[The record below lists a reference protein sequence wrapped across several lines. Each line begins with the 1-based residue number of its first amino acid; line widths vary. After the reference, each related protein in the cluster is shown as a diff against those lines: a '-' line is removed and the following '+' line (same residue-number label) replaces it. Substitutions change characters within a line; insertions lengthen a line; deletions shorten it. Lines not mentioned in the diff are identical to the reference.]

1 MNQNLLHTP
10 EGVRDIYGKE
20 YAGKL
25 KLEELIHGKLKSFG
39 YQDIQTPSFEFFDV
53 FSREIGTTPSKELY
67 KFFDKEGNTLV
78 LRPDFTPSMAR
89 CAAKYFME
97 ETFPIRFCYSGNTFT
112 NISSLQGK
120 LCEVTQMGAELIG
133 DGSVEADA
141 EMIAMLIGCL
151 KNAGLLQFQVTI
163 GQADYF
169 RGLCEAAGLTK
180 ETELALRE
188 NVSGKNIFGVEDI
201 LKQQHIAE
209 EYREAFLRI
218 TELFG
223 SVEVLHRAEQLVSNE
238 RSLEAVERLKQLYE
252 LLTVYGAQ
260 QYVSFDFGMLSKYHY
275 YTGVTFRAYTYGV
288 GDAVAKGG
296 RYDNLLK
303 TFGKDAPAVGFVVV
317 LDDLM
322 TAMASQKLTVPVK
335 ENRALLVYEDAAFVK
350 ALARANTLRESG
362 VCVELMRKDTGKE
375 EKEYRE
381 LAKRRG
387 CKVEYFGENS

>member
-10 EGVRDIYGKE
+10 EGVRDIYGEE
-20 YAGKL
+20 YAKKL
-25 KLEELIHGKLKSFG
+25 KLEKMIHKKLKSFG

-53 FSREIGTTPSKELY
+53 FSREIGTRPSRDLY

-78 LRPDFTPSMAR
+78 LRPDFTPSIAR

-97 ETFPIRFCYSGNTFT
+97 ETFPIRFCYLGNTFT

-141 EMIAMLIGCL
+141 EMIAMLIECL
-151 KNAGLLQFQVTI
+151 KSAGLERFQVTV
-163 GQADYF
+163 GEADYF
-169 RGLCEAAGLTK
+169 RGLCEAAGLSK
-180 ETELALRE
+180 ETELELRE
-188 NVSGKNIFGVEDI
+188 NVSGKNIFAVEDL
-201 LKQQHIAE
+201 LKEQHIEE
-209 EYREAFLRI
+209 EYREAFLKI

-223 SVEVLHRAEQLVSNE
+223 ASEVLEKAEALVSNA
-238 RSLEAVERLKQLYE
+238 RSLRAVERLKQVYE
-252 LLTVYGAQ
+252 LLRIYGAE
-260 QYVSFDFGMLSKYHY
+260 QYISFDFGMLSKYHY

-288 GDAVAKGG
+288 GDAIVKGG

-322 TAMASQKLTVPVK
+322 TAMASQKIILSAK
-335 ENRALLVYEDAAFVK
+335 EEHGILVYEKAAFERALL
-350 ALARANTLRESG
+350 RAGELRKSG
-362 VCVELMRKDTGKE
+362 VCTELILKDDKKAKE
-375 EKEYRE
+375 EYQE
-381 LAKRRG
+381 LAEKRG
-387 CKVEYFGENS
+387 YFLEYFGADI

>member
-10 EGVRDIYGKE
+10 EGVRDIYGRE
-20 YAGKL
+20 YAKKL
-25 KLEELIHGKLKSFG
+25 KLEEMIHRKIKSFG

-97 ETFPIRFCYSGNTFT
+97 ETFPIRFCYAGNTFT

-120 LCEVTQMGAELIG
+120 LCELTQMGAELIG

-141 EMIAMLIGCL
+141 EMIAVLIECL
-151 KNAGLLQFQVTI
+151 KDAGLEQFQVTI

-169 RGLCEAAGLTK
+169 RGLCQAAGLSM

-188 NVSGKNIFGVEDI
+188 NVSGKNIFGVEDL
-201 LKQQHIAE
+201 LKEQNME
-209 EYREAFLRI
+209 KKYRQAFLKI

-223 SVEVLHRAEQLVSNE
+223 SVEVLEQAGALASNE
-238 RSLEAVERLKQLYE
+238 RSLKAVERLKELYG
-252 LLTVYGAQ
+252 LLTVYGVQ

-288 GDAVAKGG
+288 GDAIVKGG

-303 TFGKDAPAVGFVVV
+303 TFGKNVPAVGFVVV
-317 LDDLM
+317 IDDLM
-322 TAMASQKLTVPVK
+322 TAMASQKIPFVTEERNAVV
-335 ENRALLVYEDAAFVK
+335 VYEKAAFEN
-350 ALARANTLRESG
+350 ALARAKALRKNG
-362 VCVELMRKDTGKE
+362 VCAELIQKDAGKTE
-375 EKEYRE
+375 EDYRE
-381 LAKRRG
+381 LARRRG
-387 CKVEYFGENS
+387 NCQVEFCC

>member
-10 EGVRDIYGKE
+10 EGVRDIYGEE
-20 YAGKL
+20 YAKKL
-25 KLEELIHGKLKSFG
+25 KLEKLIHKKLKSFG

-97 ETFPIRFCYSGNTFT
+97 ETFPIRFCYLGNTFT

-141 EMIAMLIGCL
+141 EMIAMLIECL
-151 KNAGLLQFQVTI
+151 KSAGLERFQVTV
-163 GQADYF
+163 GEADYF
-169 RGLCEAAGLTK
+169 RGLCEAAGLSK
-180 ETELALRE
+180 ETELELRE
-188 NVSGKNIFGVEDI
+188 NVSGKNIFAVEDL
-201 LKQQHIAE
+201 LKEQHIEE
-209 EYREAFLRI
+209 EYREAFLKI

-223 SVEVLHRAEQLVSNE
+223 AAEVLEKAEALVSNA
-238 RSLEAVERLKQLYE
+238 RSLRAVERLKQVYE
-252 LLTVYGAQ
+252 LLRIYGAE
-260 QYVSFDFGMLSKYHY
+260 QYISFDFGMLSKYHY

-288 GDAVAKGG
+288 GDAIVKGG

-322 TAMASQKLTVPVK
+322 TAMASQKIILSAK
-335 ENRALLVYEDAAFVK
+335 EEHGILVYEKAAFERALL
-350 ALARANTLRESG
+350 RAGELRKSG
-362 VCVELMRKDTGKE
+362 VCTELILKDDKKAKE
-375 EKEYRE
+375 EYQE
-381 LAKRRG
+381 LAEKRG
-387 CKVEYFGENS
+387 YFLEYFGADT

>member
-1 MNQNLLHTP
+1 MNQNILHTP

-209 EYREAFLRI
+209 EYRKAFLRI

-252 LLTVYGAQ
+252 LLTVYGVQ

-322 TAMASQKLTVPVK
+322 TAMASQKLTVPVR
-335 ENRALLVYEDAAFVK
+335 EDQVLVVYEDVTFVK

-362 VCVELMRKDTGKE
+362 VCVELMQKDAGKE
-375 EKEYRE
+375 EREYQE

-387 CKVEYFGENS
+387 CMMEYFGEEL

>member
-10 EGVRDIYGKE
+10 EGVRDIYGEE
-20 YAGKL
+20 YAKKL
-25 KLEELIHGKLKSFG
+25 KLEKMIHKKLKSFG

-97 ETFPIRFCYSGNTFT
+97 ETFPIRFCYLGNTFT

-141 EMIAMLIGCL
+141 EIIAMLIECL
-151 KNAGLLQFQVTI
+151 KSAGLERFQVTV
-163 GQADYF
+163 GEADYF
-169 RGLCEAAGLTK
+169 RGLCEAAGLSK
-180 ETELALRE
+180 ETELELRE
-188 NVSGKNIFGVEDI
+188 NVSGKNIFAVEDL
-201 LKQQHIAE
+201 LKEQHIEE
-209 EYREAFLRI
+209 EYREAFLKI

-223 SVEVLHRAEQLVSNE
+223 AAEVLEKAEALVSNA
-238 RSLEAVERLKQLYE
+238 RSLRAVERLKQVYE
-252 LLTVYGAQ
+252 LLRIYGAE
-260 QYVSFDFGMLSKYHY
+260 QYISFDFGMLSKYHY

-288 GDAVAKGG
+288 GDAIVKGG

-322 TAMASQKLTVPVK
+322 TAMASQKIILSAK
-335 ENRALLVYEDAAFVK
+335 EEHGILVYEKAAFERALL
-350 ALARANTLRESG
+350 RAGELRKSG
-362 VCVELMRKDTGKE
+362 VCTELILKDDKKAKE
-375 EKEYRE
+375 EYQE
-381 LAKRRG
+381 LAEKRG
-387 CKVEYFGENS
+387 YFLEYFGADI

>member
-10 EGVRDIYGKE
+10 EGVRDIYGEE
-20 YAGKL
+20 YAKKL
-25 KLEELIHGKLKSFG
+25 KLEKLIHKKLKSFG

-97 ETFPIRFCYSGNTFT
+97 ETFPIRFCYLGNTFT

-141 EMIAMLIGCL
+141 EMIAMLIECL
-151 KNAGLLQFQVTI
+151 KSAGLERFQVTV
-163 GQADYF
+163 GEADYF
-169 RGLCEAAGLTK
+169 RGLCEAAGLSK
-180 ETELALRE
+180 ETELELRE
-188 NVSGKNIFGVEDI
+188 NVSGKNIFAVEDL
-201 LKQQHIAE
+201 LKEQHIEE
-209 EYREAFLRI
+209 EYREAFLKI

-223 SVEVLHRAEQLVSNE
+223 AAEVLEKAEALVSNA
-238 RSLEAVERLKQLYE
+238 RSLRAVERLKQVYE
-252 LLTVYGAQ
+252 LLRIYGAE
-260 QYVSFDFGMLSKYHY
+260 QYISFDFGMLSKYHY

-288 GDAVAKGG
+288 GDAIVKGG

-322 TAMASQKLTVPVK
+322 TAMASQKIILSAK
-335 ENRALLVYEDAAFVK
+335 EEHGILVYEKAAFERALL
-350 ALARANTLRESG
+350 RAGELRKCG
-362 VCVELMRKDTGKE
+362 VCTELILKDDKKAKE
-375 EKEYRE
+375 EYQE
-381 LAKRRG
+381 LAEKRG
-387 CKVEYFGENS
+387 YFLEYFGADI

>member
-10 EGVRDIYGKE
+10 EGVRDIYGEE
-20 YAGKL
+20 YAKKL
-25 KLEELIHGKLKSFG
+25 KLEKMIHKKLKSFG

-97 ETFPIRFCYSGNTFT
+97 ETFPIRFCYLGNTFT

-141 EMIAMLIGCL
+141 EMIAMLIECL
-151 KNAGLLQFQVTI
+151 KSAGLERFQVTV
-163 GQADYF
+163 GEADYF
-169 RGLCEAAGLTK
+169 RGLCEAAGLSK
-180 ETELALRE
+180 ETELELRE
-188 NVSGKNIFGVEDI
+188 NVSGKNIFAVEDL
-201 LKQQHIAE
+201 LKEQHIEE
-209 EYREAFLRI
+209 EYREAFLKI

-223 SVEVLHRAEQLVSNE
+223 ASEVLEKAEALVSNA
-238 RSLEAVERLKQLYE
+238 RSLRAVERLKQVYE
-252 LLTVYGAQ
+252 LLRIYGAE
-260 QYVSFDFGMLSKYHY
+260 QYISFDFGMLSRYHY

-288 GDAVAKGG
+288 GDAIVKGG

-322 TAMASQKLTVPVK
+322 TAMASQKIILSAK
-335 ENRALLVYEDAAFVK
+335 EEHGILVYEKAAFERALL
-350 ALARANTLRESG
+350 RAGELRKSG
-362 VCVELMRKDTGKE
+362 VCTELILKDDKKAKE
-375 EKEYRE
+375 EYQE
-381 LAKRRG
+381 LAEKRG
-387 CKVEYFGENS
+387 YFLEYFGADI